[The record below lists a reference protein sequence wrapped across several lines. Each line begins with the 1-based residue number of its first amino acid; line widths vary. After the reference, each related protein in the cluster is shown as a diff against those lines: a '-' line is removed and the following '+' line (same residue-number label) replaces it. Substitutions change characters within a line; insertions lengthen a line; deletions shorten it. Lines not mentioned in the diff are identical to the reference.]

1 MSQKL
6 VPSDP
11 SKVMVIREVV
21 PRVVTTFSVPF
32 WRFGRIKVG
41 GRGTIGTSSS
51 ITSTRTANND
61 QVRLQSG
68 SLAVFSPV
76 ALTDEV
82 KAKVAELGEVRYI
95 CAPDA
100 EVHLSPYPNPYHTNA
115 SSTTSSSAPGTRR
128 IPKPK

>member
-100 EVHLSPYPNPYHTNA
+100 EVRLSPYPNPYHTNA

>member
-100 EVHLSPYPNPYHTNA
+100 EVRLPPCPNPCHTNA

>member
-51 ITSTRTANND
+51 FTSTRTANND

-100 EVHLSPYPNPYHTNA
+100 EVRLSLSLSQPIPY
-115 SSTTSSSAPGTRR
+115 
-128 IPKPK
+128 